1 MSITINRRLSAAA
14 RMGQD
19 LADFS
24 DNGLIRV
31 GRASFKGIRLTAG
44 ESSRDPSLMIEVS
57 CVGIVDLCFAGCL
70 GEGPEREVIKNHL
83 KVQRFNCAGK
93 YPEPALS
100 VVIIFDRILR

>member
-1 MSITINRRLSAAA
+1 V
-14 RMGQD
+14 
-19 LADFS
+19 DFS
-24 DNGLIRV
+24 ANGLMRV
-31 GRASFKGIRLTAG
+31 VSASLPGMRLTPG

-57 CVGIVDLCFAGCL
+57 CVGIVAVLFAGCL